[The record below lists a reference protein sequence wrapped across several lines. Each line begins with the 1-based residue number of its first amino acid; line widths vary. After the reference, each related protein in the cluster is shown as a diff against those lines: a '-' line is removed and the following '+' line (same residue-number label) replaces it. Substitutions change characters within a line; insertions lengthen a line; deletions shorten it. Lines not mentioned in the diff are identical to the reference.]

1 MSNITEYADMG
12 QRDRWLI
19 FMLGALIGAGLLWTI
34 QSKSE
39 PARTEKRRVRESLNL
54 PGMMYDYAVTKKGFY
69 GHFVLFESIE
79 TLSDGSKVRT
89 IVTGGRRHYNA
100 EGNELPQEYLL
111 ITETYA
117 AGTPLAEEGPVT
129 NYTFSFADRLTIK
142 LRKGY
147 SATDVTDEFGDV
159 ATPVADRHDL
169 VTLKLTN
176 WIKSHQAK
184 DWSKLNSL
192 IKELSKKSAVQSV
205 ELTKIDWQSEAE
217 LIKQNSTK

>member
-12 QRDRWLI
+12 QRERWLI
-19 FMLGALIGAGLLWTI
+19 FLLGSLIGAGLLWTFKT
-34 QSKSE
+34 QSE
-39 PARTEKRRVRESLNL
+39 PARTEKRLVREALNL
-54 PGMMYDYAVTKKGFY
+54 PGMMYDFAVTQKGFY
-69 GHFVLFESIE
+69 GHYVLFESVE
-79 TLSDGSKVRT
+79 TLSDGSKVRS

-100 EGNELPQEYLL
+100 DGNELPQEYLF

-117 AGTPLAEEGPVT
+117 PGTPLAEAGPVT
-129 NYTFSFADRLTIK
+129 HYTFSFADRLTIK

-147 SATDVTDEFGDV
+147 SAADVTNEYGDIG
-159 ATPVADRHDL
+159 TPVPNRNDL
-169 VTLKLTN
+169 TTLKLTK

-184 DWSKLNSL
+184 DWRKLNDI

-217 LIKQNSTK
+217 LIKQNSNK

>member
-1 MSNITEYADMG
+1 MSNIAEYADMG
-12 QRDRWLI
+12 QRERWLI
-19 FMLGALIGAGLLWTI
+19 FLLGTLIGAGLLWTVKT
-34 QSKSE
+34 QSE
-39 PARTEKRRVRESLNL
+39 PARTEKRLVRESLNL
-54 PGMMYDYAVTKKGFY
+54 PGMMYDFAVTQKGFY
-69 GHFVLFESIE
+69 GHYVLFESVE
-79 TLSDGSKVRT
+79 TLSDGSKVRS

-117 AGTPLAEEGPVT
+117 AGTPLAEAGPVT
-129 NYTFSFADRLTIK
+129 QYTFAFADRLTIK

-147 SATDVTDEFGDV
+147 SAADVTTDFGDV

-169 VTLKLTN
+169 ATLKLAK

-184 DWSKLNSL
+184 DWSKLNEL
-192 IKELSKKSAVQSV
+192 IKSLSKKTAVLSV

-217 LIKQNSTK
+217 LIKQNSNK

>member
-1 MSNITEYADMG
+1 
-12 QRDRWLI
+12 
-19 FMLGALIGAGLLWTI
+19 
-34 QSKSE
+34 
-39 PARTEKRRVRESLNL
+39 
-54 PGMMYDYAVTKKGFY
+54 
-69 GHFVLFESIE
+69 
-79 TLSDGSKVRT
+79 
-89 IVTGGRRHYNA
+89 
-100 EGNELPQEYLL
+100 LL

-117 AGTPLAEEGPVT
+117 AGTPLAEEGPVI

-147 SATDVTDEFGDV
+147 SATDVTNEFGDV

-192 IKELSKKSAVQSV
+192 IKELTKKSAVQSV

>member
-1 MSNITEYADMG
+1 MSNITEYPDMG

-34 QSKSE
+34 KTQSE
-39 PARTEKRRVRESLNL
+39 PARTEKHRVRESLSL
-54 PGMMYDYAVTKKGFY
+54 PGMMYDFAVTQKGFY
-69 GHFVLFESIE
+69 GHYVLFESIE
-79 TLSDGSKVRT
+79 TLSDGSKVRS

-100 EGNELPQEYLL
+100 EGNELPQEYLFV
-111 ITETYA
+111 TETYA
-117 AGTPLAEEGPVT
+117 PGTPLAEAGPVT
-129 NYTFSFADRLTIK
+129 HYTFSFADRLTIK

-147 SATDVTDEFGDV
+147 SAADVTNDYGDI
-159 ATPVADRHDL
+159 ATLVENRHDL
-169 VTLKLTN
+169 VTLKLNN
-176 WIKSHQAK
+176 WIKTHQAK
-184 DWSKLNSL
+184 DWSKLNDL

>member
-1 MSNITEYADMG
+1 MSNITEYPYMG

-34 QSKSE
+34 KTQSE
-39 PARTEKRRVRESLNL
+39 PARTEKHRVRESLSL
-54 PGMMYDYAVTKKGFY
+54 PGMMYDFAVTQKGFY
-69 GHFVLFESIE
+69 GHYVLFESVE
-79 TLSDGSKVRT
+79 TLSNGSKVRS

-117 AGTPLAEEGPVT
+117 AGTPLAEAGPVT
-129 NYTFSFADRLTIK
+129 HYTFSFADRLTIK

-147 SATDVTDEFGDV
+147 SAADVTTDFGDI
-159 ATPVADRHDL
+159 ATPVENRPDL
-169 VTLKLTN
+169 ATLKLN
-176 WIKSHQAK
+176 KWIKTHQAK
-184 DWSKLNSL
+184 DWSKLNDI
-192 IKELSKKSAVQSV
+192 IKGLSQKSAVQSV

>member
-1 MSNITEYADMG
+1 MSNIAEYADMG
-12 QRDRWLI
+12 QRERWLI
-19 FMLGALIGAGLLWTI
+19 FLLGTLIGAGLLWTFKT
-34 QSKSE
+34 QSE
-39 PARTEKRRVRESLNL
+39 PARTEKRLVRESLNL
-54 PGMMYDYAVTKKGFY
+54 PGMMYDFAVTQKGFY
-69 GHFVLFESIE
+69 GHYVLFESVE
-79 TLSDGSKVRT
+79 TLSDGSKVRS

-117 AGTPLAEEGPVT
+117 AGTPLAEAGPVT
-129 NYTFSFADRLTIK
+129 QYTFAFADRLTIK

-147 SATDVTDEFGDV
+147 SAADVTTDFGDV

-169 VTLKLTN
+169 ATLKLAK

-184 DWSKLNSL
+184 DWSKLNEL
-192 IKELSKKSAVQSV
+192 IKGLSKKTAVLSV

-217 LIKQNSTK
+217 LIKQNSNK